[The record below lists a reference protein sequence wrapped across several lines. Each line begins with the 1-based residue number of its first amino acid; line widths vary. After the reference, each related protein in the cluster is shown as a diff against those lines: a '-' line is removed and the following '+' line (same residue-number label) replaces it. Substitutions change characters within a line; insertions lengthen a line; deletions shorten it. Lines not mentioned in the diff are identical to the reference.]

1 MNKIK
6 RVDLQKEQ
14 IKEVFKHLNE
24 AKDDNL
30 KSHLAKYLCVLISGY
45 IEKKI
50 STIIITEID
59 KKIPKRINN
68 YVTNDIRTL
77 TNANFKKIKN
87 LFNKFDSK
95 WGTNF
100 ENELE
105 RYSFVE
111 GTLRGSLDYIISQ
124 RHTIAHGI
132 SYQSNISPEQIKPY
146 WEEAE
151 IILVIIEN
159 LFENLLK
166 NTN

>member
-14 IKEVFKHLNE
+14 IKEVFILLNKT
-24 AKDDNL
+24 KDDKL

-68 YVTNDIRTL
+68 YLSNDVRNL
-77 TNANFKKIKN
+77 TNANFEKIKN

-105 RYSFVE
+105 KNSFVE
-111 GTLRGSLDYIISQ
+111 GTLKGSLNYIIGQ
-124 RHTIAHGI
+124 RHTVAHGI
-132 SYQSNISPEQIKPY
+132 SYLSNISAERIKLY
-146 WEEAE
+146 WDDTKD
-151 IILVIIEN
+151 ILVIIEK
-159 LFENLLK
+159 LFEKLLK
-166 NTN
+166 STN